1 LKLALSYDAVWRLEF
16 KGFRV
21 GKSCITPIWKKCLAG
36 NAWDIGMHRKIIET
50 TLSGLDAER
59 ASYFGDIANRLQADA
74 RAEPNANM
82 VFTVLGD
89 VMGELPTYLEAAEL
103 IGLLLEFTNDNEA
116 RLRQVM
122 FSPEFVET
130 PKIIRTVTGDFMVR
144 VVGVT
149 MDDHGE
155 PAEETSRGRR
165 QKLTWPYR
173 ETDLVDP
180 EDEPEAWAEALGKS
194 RSLAA
199 QPRHRPAPPGRRPH

>member
-1 LKLALSYDAVWRLEF
+1 
-16 KGFRV
+16 
-21 GKSCITPIWKKCLAG
+21 
-36 NAWDIGMHRKIIET
+36 MHRKIIET

-199 QPRHRPAPPGRRPH
+199 QPRHRPPPPGRRPH